1 MAGPGIAT
9 GTVDSPCSLV
19 DILPTLLDFSGAADT
34 ELGQPI
40 AGRSLA
46 PMARGG
52 PEDDGEVIA
61 EYCAEMTASP
71 VFMIR
76 RGAFKYVHCDDDP
89 AQLYNIAEDPRELHN
104 LAGDPAY
111 ADIEAEFA
119 ADVSADQKS
128 RRAVFEAMQHGVR
141 TDWDHNPRRDAS
153 EEYVR
158 NHIDWTVA
166 AQKTRF
172 PPPAK
177 S

>member
-1 MAGPGIAT
+1 
-9 GTVDSPCSLV
+9 
-19 DILPTLLDFSGAADT
+19 
-34 ELGQPI
+34 
-40 AGRSLA
+40 
-46 PMARGG
+46 
-52 PEDDGEVIA
+52 
-61 EYCAEMTASP
+61 MTASP

-76 RGAFKYVHCDDDP
+76 RGDFKYVRCADDP

-111 ADIEAEFA
+111 ADTEAEFA
-119 ADVSADQKS
+119 ADVSSRWDSAALRADVIANQKS

-141 TDWDHNPRRDAS
+141 TDWDHNPQRDAF
-153 EEYVR
+153 EEHVR
-158 NHIDWTVA
+158 NHIDWIGA